1 MTKKICSLGNILMG
15 IILMIGPWFI
25 FGVCSTEE
33 KVMKCFWS
41 CKALFVLGILALLI
55 GILVII
61 TKNKSIINQIIMSM
75 GISIMAILVPSV
87 IIGGCAKSTM
97 HCNTITF
104 PVVYVIAVVNIVLQ
118 LITLSKTVKSSKMR

>member
-33 KVMKCFWS
+33 KIMKCFWS
-41 CKALFVLGILALLI
+41 CRALFILGALAVLLGILV
-55 GILVII
+55 LVG
-61 TKNKSIINQIIMSM
+61 KNKSIINEIIMSI
-75 GISIMAILVPSV
+75 GITTMVILVPLV
-87 IIGGCAKSTM
+87 IIGGCAKSIM

-104 PVVYVIAVVNIVLQ
+104 PIVYVVGIVNIILQ

>member
-61 TKNKSIINQIIMSM
+61 AKNKSIINEIIMSV
-75 GISIMAILVPSV
+75 GISIMAILVPLV
-87 IIGGCAKSTM
+87 IIGGCMKSTM
-97 HCNTITF
+97 HCNAITF
-104 PVVYVIAVVNIVLQ
+104 PVVYVIAGVNIVLQ

>member
-61 TKNKSIINQIIMSM
+61 AKNKSIINEIIMSM